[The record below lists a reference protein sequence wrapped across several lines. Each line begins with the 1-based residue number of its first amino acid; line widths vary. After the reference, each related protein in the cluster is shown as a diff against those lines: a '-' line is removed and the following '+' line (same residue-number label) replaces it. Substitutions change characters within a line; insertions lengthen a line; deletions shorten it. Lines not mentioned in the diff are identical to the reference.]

1 MEIKEPKTISQLI
14 QERQP
19 VKVRKPRKDDDTREY
34 VDKIHEAT
42 GWSYSGI
49 YFNVPHNRLKEALE
63 YCLHYSSVKTRNFK
77 LSEFITKLKIKS

>member
-19 VKVRKPRKDDDTREY
+19 VKVRKPRKDDHTREY

-42 GWSYSGI
+42 GWDKRAI
-49 YFNVPHNRLKEALE
+49 YFQVPHNRLKEALE
-63 YCLHYSSVKTRNFK
+63 YCLHFTDIKARNFK
-77 LSEFITKLKIKS
+77 LKEFISLIKK